1 MNYNTPKLNQ
11 ETSDKWAQFDTLS
24 DHLRGHCKHQTE
36 ESMTEYKKHI
46 GQYEPSS
53 RSPYNDMMIDTPS
66 TEELLAER
74 NSAALGDAV
83 QSFAIPRSVI
93 KGEAPGAEAHKG
105 DKPEVAEQ
113 ARGRALEPHEDF
125 EQIGVTP
132 QHEATPQPEV
142 QAPMFEMQEVVDGL
156 PEEELQA
163 YKDQMLAEI
172 SDREAIVDA
181 INRRLDTAQAKAYTR
196 GVRNAITKQV
206 KM

>member
-11 ETSDKWAQFDTLS
+11 ETNDKWAQFDTLS

-36 ESMTEYKKHI
+36 EEMKAYKRHI
-46 GQYEPSS
+46 GQH
-53 RSPYNDMMIDTPS
+53 NDMMIDN
-66 TEELLAER
+66 LA
-74 NSAALGDAV
+74 L
-83 QSFAIPRSVI
+83 PREAM
-93 KGEAPGAEAHKG
+93 KGYSP
-105 DKPEVAEQ
+105 
-113 ARGRALEPHEDF
+113 EPHEDF
-125 EQIGVTP
+125 DTEPV
-132 QHEATPQPEV
+132 QP
-142 QAPMFEMQEVVDGL
+142 AMFEMQEVVDGL

-181 INRRLDTAQAKAYTR
+181 INRRLDTVSAKAYTR

>member
-11 ETSDKWAQFDTLS
+11 ETNDKWAQFDTLS

-46 GQYEPSS
+46 GQH
-53 RSPYNDMMIDTPS
+53 NDMMIDN
-66 TEELLAER
+66 LA
-74 NSAALGDAV
+74 L
-83 QSFAIPRSVI
+83 PREVM
-93 KGEAPGAEAHKG
+93 KGYNP
-105 DKPEVAEQ
+105 
-113 ARGRALEPHEDF
+113 EPHEDF
-125 EQIGVTP
+125 DAV
-132 QHEATPQPEV
+132 EAESIQDTL
-142 QAPMFEMQEVVDGL
+142 FEMQEVVDSL

-181 INRRLDTAQAKAYTR
+181 INRRLDTVQAKQYTR
-196 GVRNAITKQV
+196 GVRSAITKQV

>member
-11 ETSDKWAQFDTLS
+11 ETNDKWAQFDTLS

-46 GQYEPSS
+46 GQ
-53 RSPYNDMMIDTPS
+53 SPYNDMMIDTPS
-66 TEELLAER
+66 SEELLAER
-74 NSAALGDAV
+74 NSAALGDGV

-93 KGEAPGAEAHKG
+93 KGEHP
-105 DKPEVAEQ
+105 
-113 ARGRALEPHEDF
+113 EPHDW
-125 EQIGVTP
+125 
-132 QHEATPQPEV
+132 
-142 QAPMFEMQEVVDGL
+142 QAPESEPVQDTMLEMQEVVDGL

-181 INRRLDTAQAKAYTR
+181 INRRLDTVQAKAYTR

>member
-1 MNYNTPKLNQ
+1 MNYNTPNLNQ
-11 ETSDKWAQFDTLS
+11 ETNDKWAQFDTLS

-46 GQYEPSS
+46 GQY
-53 RSPYNDMMIDTPS
+53 NDMMIDTPS
-66 TEELLAER
+66 PEELLAER
-74 NSAALGDAV
+74 NSAALGDGV

-93 KGEAPGAEAHKG
+93 KGEHP
-105 DKPEVAEQ
+105 
-113 ARGRALEPHEDF
+113 EPHDW
-125 EQIGVTP
+125 
-132 QHEATPQPEV
+132 
-142 QAPMFEMQEVVDGL
+142 QAPESEPVQDTILEMQEVVDGL
-156 PEEELQA
+156 PEAELQA

-181 INRRLDTAQAKAYTR
+181 INRQLDSVHAKRYTA

>member
-11 ETSDKWAQFDTLS
+11 ETNDKWAQFDTLS

-53 RSPYNDMMIDTPS
+53 QSPYNDMMIDTPS
-66 TEELLAER
+66 PEELLAER

-93 KGEAPGAEAHKG
+93 KGEHP
-105 DKPEVAEQ
+105 
-113 ARGRALEPHEDF
+113 EPHDWE
-125 EQIGVTP
+125 TP
-132 QHEATPQPEV
+132 EAEPV
-142 QAPMFEMQEVVDGL
+142 QDTMLEMREVVDGL
-156 PEEELQA
+156 PESELQA

-181 INRRLDTAQAKAYTR
+181 INRRLDTVQAKAYTR

>member
-11 ETSDKWAQFDTLS
+11 ETNDKWAQFDTLS

-46 GQYEPSS
+46 GQYERSSREQGYNEPSS

-66 TEELLAER
+66 PEELLAER

-93 KGEAPGAEAHKG
+93 KGEHP
-105 DKPEVAEQ
+105 
-113 ARGRALEPHEDF
+113 EPHDW
-125 EQIGVTP
+125 
-132 QHEATPQPEV
+132 
-142 QAPMFEMQEVVDGL
+142 QAPESEPIQDTMFEMQEVVDGL

-181 INRRLDTAQAKAYTR
+181 INRRLDTVQAKAYTR

>member
-11 ETSDKWAQFDTLS
+11 ETNDKWAQFDTLS

-46 GQYEPSS
+46 GQYEPIS

-66 TEELLAER
+66 PEELLAER
-74 NSAALGDAV
+74 NSAALGDGV

-93 KGEAPGAEAHKG
+93 KGEHP
-105 DKPEVAEQ
+105 
-113 ARGRALEPHEDF
+113 EPHDW
-125 EQIGVTP
+125 
-132 QHEATPQPEV
+132 
-142 QAPMFEMQEVVDGL
+142 QAPESEPIQDTMLEMQEVVDGL
-156 PEEELQA
+156 PEGELQA

-181 INRRLDTAQAKAYTR
+181 INRRLDTVQAKAYTR

>member
-1 MNYNTPKLNQ
+1 MNYNTPKLGQ
-11 ETSDKWAQFDTLS
+11 ETNDKWAQFDTLS
-24 DHLRGHCKHQTE
+24 DHLRGHCKHETE

-46 GQYEPSS
+46 GQY
-53 RSPYNDMMIDTPS
+53 NDMMIDTPS
-66 TEELLAER
+66 PEELLAER
-74 NSAALGDAV
+74 NSAALGDGV

-93 KGEAPGAEAHKG
+93 KGEHP
-105 DKPEVAEQ
+105 
-113 ARGRALEPHEDF
+113 EPHDW
-125 EQIGVTP
+125 
-132 QHEATPQPEV
+132 
-142 QAPMFEMQEVVDGL
+142 QAPESEPVQDTMLEMQEVVDGL

-181 INRRLDTAQAKAYTR
+181 INRRLDSVQAKRYTA

>member
-1 MNYNTPKLNQ
+1 MYNRLGEPTN
-11 ETSDKWAQFDTLS
+11 DRWAQFDTLS

-36 ESMTEYKKHI
+36 ESMSEYKKSI
-46 GQYEPSS
+46 GQ
-53 RSPYNDMMIDTPS
+53 SPYNDMMIDTPS
-66 TEELLAER
+66 PEELLAER

-93 KGEAPGAEAHKG
+93 KG
-105 DKPEVAEQ
+105 DKPE
-113 ARGRALEPHEDF
+113 PHDDF
-125 EQIGVTP
+125 EQ
-132 QHEATPQPEV
+132 AEV

-163 YKDQMLAEI
+163 YKDQMLSEI

-181 INRRLDTAQAKAYTR
+181 INRRLDAVQARAYTR

>member
-1 MNYNTPKLNQ
+1 MHNRLGEPTN
-11 ETSDKWAQFDTLS
+11 DRWAQFDTLS

-46 GQYEPSS
+46 GQYEPS
-53 RSPYNDMMIDTPS
+53 PYNDMMIDTPS
-66 TEELLAER
+66 PEELLAER

-93 KGEAPGAEAHKG
+93 RGEHP
-105 DKPEVAEQ
+105 
-113 ARGRALEPHEDF
+113 EPHDW
-125 EQIGVTP
+125 QVP
-132 QHEATPQPEV
+132 EAEPV
-142 QAPMFEMQEVVDGL
+142 QDTMLEMQEVVDGL
-156 PEEELQA
+156 PESELQT

-181 INRRLDTAQAKAYTR
+181 INRRLDTVNAKSYTR

>member
-1 MNYNTPKLNQ
+1 M
-11 ETSDKWAQFDTLS
+11 S
-24 DHLRGHCKHQTE
+24 
-36 ESMTEYKKHI
+36 EYKKHI

-53 RSPYNDMMIDTPS
+53 RGHSPYNDMMIDAPS
-66 TEELLAER
+66 PEELLAER

-93 KGEAPGAEAHKG
+93 KGEHP
-105 DKPEVAEQ
+105 
-113 ARGRALEPHEDF
+113 EPHDW
-125 EQIGVTP
+125 QTP
-132 QHEATPQPEV
+132 EAEPV
-142 QAPMFEMQEVVDGL
+142 QDTMLEMQEVVDGL

-181 INRRLDTAQAKAYTR
+181 INRRLDTVQAKAYTR